1 MGFASSKI
9 PSTYPGQA
17 LKLVG
22 IEEIDSHLVTFEPIV
37 KQIDHIRTEV
47 DLRFSDLID
56 SLGASKFWER
66 GIGFNEI
73 MRMLIIV
80 LSINDDKGIES
91 IKFEKVC
98 PFLIYDASKVSYKIK
113 WLYNDF
119 NDYVVAVSSS
129 AEKLKSIQNNFN
141 SQQVLENCEIFN
153 EEIMEKTV
161 GMEYST
167 DEMIKACEI
176 LDEDC
181 KLIKKALNSMK
192 KIIELNEV
200 IKKEIK
206 KVYKESFSTEK
217 FPKIIQQCALA
228 KHQGLHTPETIVRFF
243 WPYPNI

>member
-22 IEEIDSHLVTFEPIV
+22 IEEIDSYLVTFEPIV

-56 SLGASKFWER
+56 SLGANKFWER

-73 MRMLIIV
+73 MKMLIIV
-80 LSINDDKGIES
+80 LSINHEKGIES
-91 IKFEKVC
+91 VKFKETS
-98 PFLIYDASKVSYKIK
+98 PFLIYDM
-113 WLYNDF
+113 
-119 NDYVVAVSSS
+119 AVSSS
-129 AEKLKSIQNNFN
+129 AEKLKSIQDNFN
-141 SQQVLENCEIFN
+141 SDQVLENCESFN
-153 EEIMEKTV
+153 EEIMEKIV
-161 GMEYST
+161 SLEYST
-167 DEMIKACEI
+167 DEMIRACEI

-181 KLIKKALNSMK
+181 NLIKKALNSMK
-192 KIIELNEV
+192 KIIKLNEV
-200 IKKEIK
+200 IRVDIRF
-206 KVYKESFSTEK
+206 VYDESFSTAK

>member
-22 IEEIDSHLVTFEPIV
+22 IEEIDSYLVTFEPIV

-56 SLGASKFWER
+56 SLGANKFWER

-73 MRMLIIV
+73 MKMLIIV
-80 LSINDDKGIES
+80 LSINHEKGIES
-91 IKFEKVC
+91 VKFKETS
-98 PFLIYDASKVSYKIK
+98 PFLIYDTTKVSYKIR
-113 WLYNDF
+113 WLYNDYR
-119 NDYVVAVSSS
+119 DYVMAVSSS
-129 AEKLKSIQNNFN
+129 AEKLKSIQDNFN
-141 SQQVLENCEIFN
+141 SDQVLENCESFN
-153 EEIMEKTV
+153 EEIMEKV
-161 GMEYST
+161 VSLEYST
-167 DEMIKACEI
+167 DEMIRACEI

-181 KLIKKALNSMK
+181 NLIKKALNSMK
-192 KIIELNEV
+192 KIIKLNEV
-200 IKKEIK
+200 IRVDIRF
-206 KVYKESFSTEK
+206 VYDESFSTAK